1 MTLLTKSET
10 EIMELLWQSDEPIT
24 SSQMI
29 EMSDDR
35 TWKKSYVHLLI
46 NSLISKDM
54 IEVSGFVKTTKNYA
68 RTFSPKISK
77 EEYTVGQFTNM
88 KCFTEEDIPKVVNAL
103 ILKTENVK
111 VFDELLKI
119 IRKRKSDLK

>member
-46 NSLISKDM
+46 NSLLSKDM
-54 IEVSGFVKTTKNYA
+54 IEVSGFVKT
-68 RTFSPKISK
+68 
-77 EEYTVGQFTNM
+77 
-88 KCFTEEDIPKVVNAL
+88 KVVNAL